1 MVSFPTSSSVSPKS
15 SSGRGPEDKSVS
27 VDAVSEENLRERRY
41 LWTARAFAMVFVASL
56 ITNILMLMALFSL
69 VPLTRVQPY
78 ELIFANKEAQ
88 TVTVQPLPVTPSVL
102 EGISES
108 LVRQYVTLRKTITAD
123 PDEMAYR
130 WGADGPVNLF
140 STGNTF
146 RVFAD
151 QAGKILDVAVKSQIT
166 RDVEINSVIKYVSQ
180 DRGEYWI
187 VDYNLITMSPQDA
200 TKKIVP
206 YVATVYITYEP
217 FNGTW
222 GNRLKNPIGFKVM
235 QFGDE
240 TKESYDAREKE
251 LLKNNRQR

>member
-1 MVSFPTSSSVSPKS
+1 MVSFSTASSLRPKS
-15 SSGRGPEDKSVS
+15 SSQQEPQGDAASA
-27 VDAVSEENLRERRY
+27 DAVSEENLRERRY
-41 LWTARAFAMVFVASL
+41 LWTARAFAMVFVASF

-78 ELIFANKEAQ
+78 ELIFSDKNAQ
-88 TVTVQPLPVTPSVL
+88 TVTVQPLAIHDTVL
-102 EGISES
+102 KGISES
-108 LVRQYVTLRKTITAD
+108 MVRQYVTLRKTITAD

-130 WGADGPVNLF
+130 WGADGPVNLL

-146 RVFAD
+146 QVFAD

-166 RDVEINSVIKYVSQ
+166 REVEINSVIPFVSQ
-180 DRGEYWI
+180 ERGEYWI

-222 GNRLKNPIGFKVM
+222 ENRLKNPLGFKVL

-251 LLKNNRQR
+251 LLKNNRKK